1 MEKEVMIEA
10 LQLSVL
16 IGMIPACVA
25 HRKGKSF
32 LLWWFYGAMLFIVAL
47 PHSLW
52 IKPENQRVEHE
63 AMKNCFYCSELIKRK
78 AKVCQYCGK
87 LLHD

>member
-1 MEKEVMIEA
+1 LA
-10 LQLSVL
+10 VL
-16 IGMIPACVA
+16 IGLIPAFIA
-25 HRKGKSF
+25 HGKGKSF

-52 IKPENQRVEHE
+52 IKPDYQTVDHE
-63 AMKNCFYCSELIKRK
+63 VMKNCFYCTEPVKRE